1 MAIDLSAMRIP
12 GTEKWR
18 PGDLRKRALT
28 EPDARAADL
37 LLHPDSGYYA
47 GFSADYR
54 RHAMSVGT
62 AFVQARAQELR
73 QFHANAAGVAS

>member
-1 MAIDLSAMRIP
+1 MRKTTDSDGEIR
-12 GTEKWR
+12 GWR
-18 PGDLRKRALT
+18 PSARPLR
-28 EPDARAADL
+28 
-37 LLHPDSGYYA
+37 YA
-47 GFSADYR
+47 GFSGDYR